1 MLQCLFLLKNGEI
14 WPPGPISQHGKSQ
27 GSWGVRG
34 EMPAMVS
41 RGTCS
46 TTCRGLRLSLV
57 FDTLPPGGILVGI
70 PCSHVPPFHRDHAV
84 GWGGLGESRDKKPGF
99 LVGMGSVARAALPA
113 IWVMLLSYARHPS
126 LPKPPLHSLLAAWL
140 LSALQDSNISQK
152 GEIMAPAFSN
162 PPIHEASIPD
172 SCVLFFF
179 PKYTCGTVS
188 ASTPVSLQFFLPS

>member
-27 GSWGVRG
+27 GSWGLRG

-84 GWGGLGESRDKKPGF
+84 GWGGLGERRDKKPGF

-113 IWVMLLSYARHPS
+113 IWVMLFELCPS
-126 LPKPPLHSLLAAWL
+126 
-140 LSALQDSNISQK
+140 
-152 GEIMAPAFSN
+152 
-162 PPIHEASIPD
+162 SIPAQATAAQLT
-172 SCVLFFF
+172 SSMAAECSSGLEYKSERGNHGASFF
-179 PKYTCGTVS
+179 
-188 ASTPVSLQFFLPS
+188 